1 MAKKKKDIKSTQDKV
16 KTKAQKQEEEKAF
29 YKTLIGEMLKLA
41 TSGFGLVAA
50 LAWNE
55 LIREIVNNY
64 IKPFTPEGS
73 GALSLFIYALIVT
86 ILAVT
91 ITYQLSKLSKKF

>member
-1 MAKKKKDIKSTQDKV
+1 MAQKKKVGK
-16 KTKAQKQEEEKAF
+16 KTESQKQEEQKAF

-55 LIREIVNNY
+55 LIKEVITNY
-64 IKPFTPEGS
+64 IKPILPEGA
-73 GALSLFIYALIVT
+73 GAISLLLYAVVVT

-91 ITYQLSKLSKKF
+91 VTYQLSKLSKKF